1 MEEDCLPDSNTN
13 TGWLDFTNKEEG
25 RRTVDSNIQNTI
37 VESHNSTETSN
48 IAQYNRKALQN
59 QDHQDPNQVLQAQDP
74 NPVPRVLHQE
84 DPNQVLPVL
93 LHQDPNQALL
103 VLQDLPDPSLS
114 DSSSNKSATTQ
125 YSQTVTLIILQ
136 LYNTLRLYS
145 TFSDS
150 AIAITVF

>member
-37 VESHNSTETSN
+37 VESHSSTETSN

-59 QDHQDPNQVLQAQDP
+59 QDHQDPN
-74 NPVPRVLHQE
+74 PVPRVLHQE
-84 DPNQVLPVL
+84 DPNQVLLVL

-114 DSSSNKSATTQ
+114 DSSSNNSATTQ
-125 YSQTVTLIILQ
+125 YSQIVTLIILQ